1 MDEFQK
7 IFEFEIKTK
16 LSRKCRT
23 KSEEIRVLYN
33 CFNGKIKLPKK
44 NGKIFIDRDS
54 KSFSNMLHFLRNS
67 CLPNFNDEIEER
79 NFFDELKFWKIPIK
93 IIQKKSNFV
102 FNHSLCGYIFAIDKS
117 KKIITKKNS
126 SHGIAILNPS
136 MNIFNSY
143 FEFKV
148 NINSN
153 ASKNYSHLL
162 IGLVDSN
169 KFTKNIYMFFKNSP
183 SIFYWDIYKGEL
195 YKNDENGKKIATK
208 NNYGCKYMNFESEIK
223 FGILYNQENRTVSFY
238 KNNINFGIAFHN
250 VPPNLNPTLEICF
263 ENGKIQILDAV
274 EPEDKIYL

>member
-1 MDEFQK
+1 
-7 IFEFEIKTK
+7 
-16 LSRKCRT
+16 
-23 KSEEIRVLYN
+23 
-33 CFNGKIKLPKK
+33 
-44 NGKIFIDRDS
+44 
-54 KSFSNMLHFLRNS
+54 MLHFLRNS

-126 SHGIAILNPS
+126 SHGIAILNPP

-162 IGLVDSN
+162 IGLVDCN
-169 KFTKNIYMFFKNSP
+169 KFTKNIYTFFKNSP
-183 SIFYWDIYKGEL
+183 SIFYWEFIKESYIKMM
-195 YKNDENGKKIATK
+195 KMGKK
-208 NNYGCKYMNFESEIK
+208 
-223 FGILYNQENRTVSFY
+223 
-238 KNNINFGIAFHN
+238 
-250 VPPNLNPTLEICF
+250 
-263 ENGKIQILDAV
+263 
-274 EPEDKIYL
+274 

>member
-1 MDEFQK
+1 
-7 IFEFEIKTK
+7 
-16 LSRKCRT
+16 
-23 KSEEIRVLYN
+23 
-33 CFNGKIKLPKK
+33 
-44 NGKIFIDRDS
+44 
-54 KSFSNMLHFLRNS
+54 MLHFLRNS

-126 SHGIAILNPS
+126 SHGIAILNPP

-153 ASKNYSHLL
+153 TSKNYSHLL
-162 IGLVDSN
+162 IGLVDCN
-169 KFTKNIYMFFKNSP
+169 KFTKNIYTFFKNSP

-250 VPPNLNPTLEICF
+250 VPPNLNPILEICF